1 MRKSI
6 AVLFLSCLFSAPV
19 FSQNYYVCNNG
30 TDSVTLNAEGIQQG
44 TTPELPWATYDY
56 AIAKFRTIAAGDSV
70 LFCRGGTFTS
80 SHLGISNMN
89 CTAASPCT
97 LGDYLP
103 AGLTEDAALPIIN
116 GSTLGAI
123 NFQDGGN
130 ADHDEGYVVK
140 NLNIKGTGGA
150 GYGFFIYNDVDY
162 LTIDNV
168 TIDGFNVGI
177 YSAKGNVPNA
187 GADQK
192 NDFLTIKNSTIINNP
207 GQGFLGGGENFIIE
221 NNKFINNGFGEKI
234 RNHNIYITQGSGRID
249 GNELYQSALI
259 AGKCEGVSLVVH
271 GVVDGLSIKNNWIH
285 EDLGAAAPTC
295 WGLSVDPGYTT
306 EESFNNVTI
315 ADNRIE
321 NVGNR
326 SIGCASCTNTWI
338 IGNTITHEQDFG
350 ATAIVVPVR
359 AEDSVKS
366 AKVLIGGNDIT
377 LVDPNRRGKSAVL
390 APATDEFYQIGNAV
404 H

>member
-1 MRKSI
+1 MRKLI
-6 AVLFLSCLFSAPV
+6 AVLFLSCLFSSA
-19 FSQNYYVCNNG
+19 SYAQNYYVCNNG
-30 TDSVTLNAEGIQQG
+30 TDSTTLTAEGIQQG

-70 LFCRGGTFTS
+70 LFCRGGSFTS

-97 LGDYLP
+97 LGDY
-103 AGLTEDAALPIIN
+103 GEGQLPIIN
-116 GSTLGAI
+116 GSSLGAI

-162 LTIDNV
+162 LTIDGV

-207 GQGFLGGGENFIIE
+207 GQGWLGGGENFVIE

-234 RNHNIYITQGSGRID
+234 RNHNIYVTQGSGRIE

-271 GVVDGLSIKNNWIH
+271 GVVDGMVIKNNWVH
-285 EDLGAAAPTC
+285 EDIGGAAPTC
-295 WGLSVDPGYTT
+295 WGISVDPAYAS
-306 EESFNNVTI
+306 EEYFNNVVI
-315 ADNRIE
+315 SGNRIE

-326 SIGCASCTNTWI
+326 SIGCASCTHTWI
-338 IGNTITHEQDFG
+338 IDNIIVHAQDFG
-350 ATAIVVPVR
+350 ATAISAPVR
-359 AEDSVKS
+359 PEDSVKS
-366 AKVLIGGNDIT
+366 SKVLIGGNDIT
-377 LVDPNRRGKSAVL
+377 LIDPNHRGKNSVV
-390 APATDEFYQIGNAV
+390 APATDEFYQLGNAT

>member
-1 MRKSI
+1 MRKLI
-6 AVLFLSCLFSAPV
+6 ATLFLSCLFSVPV
-19 FSQNYYVCNNG
+19 FAQDYYVCNNG
-30 TDSVTLNAEGIQQG
+30 SDSNSGTLES
-44 TTPELPWATYDY
+44 PWATFDY
-56 AIAKFRTIAAGDSV
+56 AISKFRTMNAGDSI
-70 LFCRGGTFTS
+70 LFCRGGKFTS
-80 SHLGISNMN
+80 SYPRIYNLNF
-89 CTAASPCT
+89 TASLPGTIADYTPAS
-97 LGDYLP
+97 G
-103 AGLTEDAALPIIN
+103 AQELPII
-116 GSTLGAI
+116 LGGLSGAL
-123 NFQDGGN
+123 NFQEGGN

-140 NLNIKGTGGA
+140 NLNIKGAGGA
-150 GYGFFIYNDVDY
+150 GYGFFIYNDVDHM
-162 LTIDNV
+162 TIDGV

-315 ADNRIE
+315 SGNRID

>member
-1 MRKSI
+1 MPHISHDFPTNIEDSMRKLI
-6 AVLFLSCLFSAPV
+6 AVLFLSCLFSAPS
-19 FSQNYYVCNNG
+19 FAQNYYVCNNG
-30 TDSVTLNAEGIQQG
+30 DNTNAG
-44 TTPELPWATYDY
+44 TTEQPWATFDY
-56 AIAKFRTIAAGDSV
+56 AVAKFRAIAAGDSV

-89 CTAASPCT
+89 CRADTPCT
-97 LGDYLP
+97 LGDYGEGPLP
-103 AGLTEDAALPIIN
+103 VIN

-315 ADNRIE
+315 SGNRID